1 MNPITVLIVDD
12 EPLARSSIRRLLQPQ
27 PDFSIVGEAADGAT
41 ALRLLR
47 EKRPQ
52 LVFLDVQM
60 PELTGVEVLASLTAA
75 EWPAV
80 IFTTAYHEH
89 AVKAF
94 EFHAID
100 YLLKPY
106 KDARFAAALQR
117 AADRIRQREPA
128 QLVSDLTRALTALRG
143 VPSEN
148 PPPSSGPARSDALPD
163 RLVVKVNGEFQ
174 FLPLGD
180 IFWIEGHGDY
190 LKLHCRGGAPLV
202 RDTFKD
208 LQERLP
214 ANRFLRIHKSAMV
227 NVDYARKLRPL
238 SSGDAELEIA
248 DGTVLRV
255 SRLNKPLLE
264 RFV

>member
-1 MNPITVLIVDD
+1 MNCITVLIVDD
-12 EPLARSSIRRLLQPQ
+12 EPLARSSIRRLLRPHAEFQV
-27 PDFSIVGEAADGAT
+27 VGEAADGAS

-52 LVFLDVQM
+52 LVFLDVHM
-60 PELTGVEVLASLTAA
+60 PELTGVEVLANLTTA

-94 EFHAID
+94 EFQAID

-117 AADRIRQREPA
+117 AAERIRQREPK
-128 QLVSDLTRALTALRG
+128 QLAADLTRALTALRG
-143 VPSEN
+143 RAPEA
-148 PPPSSGPARSDALPD
+148 PPTGAGSSRGAALPD

-174 FLPLGD
+174 FLPLDD
-180 IFWIEGHGDY
+180 IYWIEGHGDY

-202 RDTFKD
+202 RGCCSAARFPSRSRRPIWRSSTTAARSRSRPATF
-208 LQERLP
+208 RTRAGRRIRR
-214 ANRFLRIHKSAMV
+214 AN
-227 NVDYARKLRPL
+227 
-238 SSGDAELEIA
+238 
-248 DGTVLRV
+248 
-255 SRLNKPLLE
+255 
-264 RFV
+264 